1 MDYLRELQRR
11 QSALLARLLTMES
24 SREDSDETDAT
35 SQRLA
40 AEQPLRQGKR
50 NGREASS
57 MAPGKKECAAV
68 LPLRAAGKR
77 WEEETVGAAG
87 VSAAAETEPQ
97 AMVFYRN
104 QQANHFWRSPVTPM
118 GVFSEA
124 AETGGGGTDAEALS
138 RAVQRDA
145 RRYDGG
151 FTIF

>member
-1 MDYLRELQRR
+1 
-11 QSALLARLLTMES
+11 
-24 SREDSDETDAT
+24 
-35 SQRLA
+35 
-40 AEQPLRQGKR
+40 
-50 NGREASS
+50 
-57 MAPGKKECAAV
+57 
-68 LPLRAAGKR
+68 
-77 WEEETVGAAG
+77 
-87 VSAAAETEPQ
+87 
-97 AMVFYRN
+97 MVFYRK

>member
-1 MDYLRELQRR
+1 M
-11 QSALLARLLTMES
+11 LLEGEEAV
-24 SREDSDETDAT
+24 
-35 SQRLA
+35 QA
-40 AEQPLRQGKR
+40 APEIG
-50 NGREASS
+50 E
-57 MAPGKKECAAV
+57 
-68 LPLRAAGKR
+68 PLRAAEKR
-77 WEEETVGAAG
+77 REEESGGAAG
-87 VSAAAETEPQ
+87 VSAAETEPQ

-124 AETGGGGTDAEALS
+124 ADTGGGGTDAEALS